1 MGTVACCKKPN
12 EMVEDQ
18 DVFKKSTIKKTMN
31 FQVEQIEQEQERQN
45 PFQKAN
51 SRQNINNN
59 NQENTNNVLDLE
71 ETKKTNN
78 LQYIHQI
85 EHQIEHQGTN
95 GPSDNLRKKNI
106 TNIKRQILTN
116 NNNTMN
122 TSEQTQVRTN
132 SKFINRDNNINE
144 QINTIN
150 DNIKDNNIIKEK
162 EPTDKISLNNTNQNQ
177 DKIHIKE
184 IITDNNINNMNMTT
198 KNNIIPEREPFNN
211 AEKIPIDS
219 ERMHEK
225 KNEPLNSQN
234 INNQIKDE
242 PQNNNIKIREIEEN
256 NMIIKNDEQIFEERN
271 INMIQKI
278 PQEQYDQRQLNI
290 AENIKLNINNNID
303 NIENINEEPQNSP
316 DKNNLNINNIIEN
329 NNNINN
335 NEQNYIPQNIIKN
348 HTKTDSQLQ
357 DEEDPKD
364 SNEINPKHTMNN
376 QEQTVQKN
384 TEKEQEENS
393 VIKEAYIQD
402 PDGQIIPTQQIS
414 DSEIAYL
421 YQQCL
426 SKGET
431 EPDDDFTTESYKKFY
446 PEDDPFF
453 LFDKGDVSE
462 GQIISSPD
470 ELESLEIY
478 EGEIN
483 DQNKKH
489 GYGILTTPEYVRRG
503 TWRNGEFTGWGRESR
518 RNKEV
523 LEGKFI
529 DGTLNGKG
537 IYKKSNNS
545 LYTGDFVN
553 SLREGFGEL
562 YTNRIHYIGE
572 FKENKLNGKG
582 IIEFLKEGHKYEG
595 DFRNNE
601 INGRGIF
608 QWKNGD
614 IYEGDMTDGKMNG
627 KGIYKY
633 ANGQIYEGEYING
646 IREGKGRIIVNNKVV
661 FEGDF
666 IGGHRVIKGR
676 TTSSNR
682 FTNNE
687 NLDTNNKIVQNN

>member
-242 PQNNNIKIREIEEN
+242 PQNNNIKIRA
-256 NMIIKNDEQIFEERN
+256 
-271 INMIQKI
+271 
-278 PQEQYDQRQLNI
+278 P
-290 AENIKLNINNNID
+290 
-303 NIENINEEPQNSP
+303 
-316 DKNNLNINNIIEN
+316 
-329 NNNINN
+329 
-335 NEQNYIPQNIIKN
+335 
-348 HTKTDSQLQ
+348 
-357 DEEDPKD
+357 
-364 SNEINPKHTMNN
+364 
-376 QEQTVQKN
+376 
-384 TEKEQEENS
+384 
-393 VIKEAYIQD
+393 
-402 PDGQIIPTQQIS
+402 
-414 DSEIAYL
+414 
-421 YQQCL
+421 
-426 SKGET
+426 
-431 EPDDDFTTESYKKFY
+431 
-446 PEDDPFF
+446 
-453 LFDKGDVSE
+453 
-462 GQIISSPD
+462 
-470 ELESLEIY
+470 
-478 EGEIN
+478 
-483 DQNKKH
+483 
-489 GYGILTTPEYVRRG
+489 
-503 TWRNGEFTGWGRESR
+503 
-518 RNKEV
+518 
-523 LEGKFI
+523 
-529 DGTLNGKG
+529 
-537 IYKKSNNS
+537 
-545 LYTGDFVN
+545 
-553 SLREGFGEL
+553 
-562 YTNRIHYIGE
+562 
-572 FKENKLNGKG
+572 
-582 IIEFLKEGHKYEG
+582 
-595 DFRNNE
+595 
-601 INGRGIF
+601 
-608 QWKNGD
+608 
-614 IYEGDMTDGKMNG
+614 
-627 KGIYKY
+627 
-633 ANGQIYEGEYING
+633 
-646 IREGKGRIIVNNKVV
+646 
-661 FEGDF
+661 
-666 IGGHRVIKGR
+666 R
-676 TTSSNR
+676 T
-682 FTNNE
+682 
-687 NLDTNNKIVQNN
+687 I

>member
-71 ETKKTNN
+71 ETKKANN

-184 IITDNNINNMNMTT
+184 INTDNNINNMNMTT

-376 QEQTVQKN
+376 QEQTVPKN